1 MQPIDPARRPQTRRS
16 TRLPA
21 GAFAGPDPHLDLG
34 ADAPVASAPLHLD
47 APALLVEARFGEVP
61 LASRLLRADVP
72 GSFTIGAARGADAP
86 VNPAWLPAPAAPRDP
101 PAHPLVERVEA
112 GFVVN
117 LTPAMR
123 AELRTP
129 VQRLA
134 LPPDHGHAEAPL
146 ALPPGACLR
155 IPCGEVTFELHAAE
169 PAPTLPRPWF
179 PSRWRDGVGYPLGV
193 AFALLLLL
201 AAAHFVPSDPRAL
214 SLDALGAAHRFD
226 RFISV
231 PLDIY
236 APPIE
241 QALGLHSAAGGPGAP
256 AAAEPSGTAGSPK
269 ALQADRRLAIK
280 GPAAPTNAREAA
292 ARIRSNPMLAL
303 LDGAPTGALGDVM
316 SDRPMLG
323 AELADATGHLV
334 ATTIGDAYGLG
345 GLGSHGTGAGA
356 GGEHEGTLGGG
367 GLGTIG
373 RYGGGAG
380 NRTGYGTGVGTLR
393 RRVAR
398 VPEAY
403 PGIGDVRGNLDKE
416 IIRRIVRRHVNEV
429 RYCYEQALSAH
440 PSLEGRLVVQF
451 TIAPTG
457 RVLASVLS
465 SSSLGSPAVEACVVN
480 AVKRWEF
487 PQPLGGGLVIVS
499 YPFQLA
505 PAGG

>member
-1 MQPIDPARRPQTRRS
+1 MQPIDPARRSQTRRS

-21 GAFAGPDPHLDLG
+21 GALGGHNPHINLG
-34 ADAPVASAPLHLD
+34 SDVPVASAPLHLD
-47 APALLVEARFGEVP
+47 APALLVEARFGDVP
-61 LASRLLRADVP
+61 LASRLLRADLP
-72 GSFTIGAARGADAP
+72 GAFTIGAARGADAP
-86 VNPAWLPAPAAPRDP
+86 VNPAWLPPPATPRDP
-101 PAHPLVERVEA
+101 SAHPLVERVET
-112 GFVVN
+112 GFAVN

-146 ALPPGACLR
+146 ALPPGACLH

-179 PSRWRDGVGYPLGV
+179 PSRWRDGIGYPLGV

-231 PLDIY
+231 PLDIT
-236 APPIE
+236 APSIE
-241 QALGLHSAAGGPGAP
+241 QALGLQTPAGGAGAP
-256 AAAEPSGTAGSPK
+256 AAAGPSGEAGSPK
-269 ALQADRRLAIK
+269 APRADRRLAIK

-303 LDGAPTGALGDVM
+303 LGGAPTGALGDVM
-316 SDRPMLG
+316 SDHPVLG
-323 AELADATGHLV
+323 AELADAAGHLV
-334 ATTIGDAYGLG
+334 ATTIGGAYGT

-356 GGEHEGTLGGG
+356 GGEHEGMIGGG
-367 GLGTIG
+367 GLGTLG
-373 RYGGGAG
+373 RYAGGAG
-380 NRTGYGTGVGTLR
+380 NSPGYGTGVGTLR
-393 RRVAR
+393 RRVTR

-457 RVLASVLS
+457 RVLAAVLS
-465 SSSLGSPAVEACVVN
+465 TSSLGAPAVEACVVT

-487 PQPLGGGLVIVS
+487 PEPRGGGLVIVS